1 MKKKPVFLYVL
12 LGISILGVLMGI
24 YGFIQTPNL
33 IKAWNELLTNET
45 AVQQLGGVEIVKNQ
59 LASFEWSRTP
69 LAMFLNVV
77 PMILVGASAFF
88 LFFKKDV
95 VKSTYSYLAMR
106 VVVLIASMVTILNS
120 NRMAHSIVK
129 DKEALAAVLQGNKF
143 GVIFSV
149 IIFLVLSAIAY
160 FGLRHYQKALEE
172 EEAFDAEV
180 L

>member
-24 YGFIQTPNL
+24 YGIVQTPNL
-33 IKAWNELLTNET
+33 IKAWNELLTDET
-45 AVQQLGGVEIVKNQ
+45 AVQQLGGAEIVKNQ
-59 LASFEWSRTP
+59 LATFEWSRTP

-77 PMILVGASAFF
+77 PMILVGVSAFF

-106 VVVLIASMVTILNS
+106 VVVLVGSMITILNS
-120 NRMAHSIVK
+120 NQMARSIVK
-129 DKEALAAVLQGNKF
+129 DKEALAEVLQGNKF
-143 GVIFSV
+143 GVILAV

-160 FGLRHYQKALEE
+160 FGLRRYQKASEE
-172 EEAFDAEV
+172 EVLDAEV